1 MNRFKTYNAKLIKL
15 NPLIDSSE
23 KNISARVRG
32 EERICKDDG
41 SFVSTGC
48 CYTLLIKCRH

>member
-1 MNRFKTYNAKLIKL
+1 MNRFKTYNAKLVKL

-23 KNISARVRG
+23 KNISAGVRG